1 MKEMR
6 VLIIVMLLGIG
17 VTLLWDAVPG
27 IKEVVHAALDPSLG
41 ALLNWHL
48 NIGFFLVVLFFTL
61 VTTLLQKYLTDQTL
75 LKHLRDEQKV
85 IQAEMKQYRDNPE
98 KVFELNRKS
107 MEIVM
112 KIMPISMR
120 PVMYTTVPF
129 LLLLRWFGD
138 YFTVGE
144 NMKIF
149 GFFSSHGSFLFPGW
163 VWAYLLG
170 SIVVSIF
177 LRKWLKVQ

>member
-6 VLIIVMLLGIG
+6 VLIIVMVLGIG
-17 VTLLWDAVPG
+17 VSLLWDSLPS
-27 IKEVVHAALDPSLG
+27 IKIGVHAILDPTLGSL
-41 ALLNWHL
+41 LDWHL
-48 NIGFFLVVLFFTL
+48 NLGFSIVVIFFTL
-61 VTTLLQKYLTDQTL
+61 LTTLLQKYLTDQKL
-75 LKHLRDEQKV
+75 LKHLREEQKA
-85 IQAEMKQYRDNPE
+85 IQAQMKQFRDHPE
-98 KVFELNRKS
+98 KLLEMNRKS
-107 MEIVM
+107 MEITM
-112 KIMPISMR
+112 KIMPVTMR

-138 YFTVGE
+138 YFTVIGTT
-144 NMKIF
+144 KIF
-149 GFFSSHGSFLFPGW
+149 GVFNSLGSFLFPGW